1 MNQLVITLIED
12 QMFPI
17 STIKP
22 IMKNQTVH
30 LLSLISVAPSLSK
43 GDEVESEVSPVRI
56 ATRQKPQITKTENK
70 VQTSLLV
77 CRLNSL
83 SHFEVP
89 YNPKGKPILP
99 RPQTA
104 AITKIIHQLQ
114 ATGKSGCS
122 KNTRLA
128 VVVST
133 KTYIIWRLS
142 HTSSTCC

>member
-56 ATRQKPQITKTENK
+56 ATR
-70 VQTSLLV
+70 
-77 CRLNSL
+77 
-83 SHFEVP
+83 
-89 YNPKGKPILP
+89 
-99 RPQTA
+99 
-104 AITKIIHQLQ
+104 
-114 ATGKSGCS
+114 
-122 KNTRLA
+122 
-128 VVVST
+128 
-133 KTYIIWRLS
+133 
-142 HTSSTCC
+142 